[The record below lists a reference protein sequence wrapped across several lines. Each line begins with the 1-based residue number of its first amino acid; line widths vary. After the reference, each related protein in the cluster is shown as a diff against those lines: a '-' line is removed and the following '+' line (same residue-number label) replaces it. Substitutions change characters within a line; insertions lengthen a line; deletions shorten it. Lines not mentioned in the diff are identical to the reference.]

1 MRNTNKRN
9 LSALLALVLAL
20 LLALPA
26 MAAGSA
32 GLTIYHERENVRFDL
47 YHVAVASD
55 AGWQPTDD
63 FAAYPVTLPD
73 EDSPAAD
80 WRAAAETL
88 AAYVA
93 QDTPIPAASGRVAS
107 GSVQFGALE
116 EGLYLAIG
124 ETVQQNDILHTPV
137 PVLIQV
143 RGNTV
148 VTIKAEESVVMPEP
162 VEYTVVKVWQGGES
176 ERPLSVTVQ
185 LLCDGQPDRTVTL
198 NALNGWRYTWTSE
211 QGPLWQVAE
220 QDVSEGFTVSVEQD
234 GLAFTVTNTW
244 QEPHQP
250 GQLDSTHVPNMSSTP
265 GAQVSTLPQTSD
277 ALPLTALVVVL
288 VLAAAAIVV
297 LVVLRVR
304 KNKQDGQQ

>member
-73 EDSPAAD
+73 GDSPAAD

-124 ETVQQNDILHTPV
+124 ETVRQNDTLYIPV
-137 PVLIQV
+137 PVLIHVQ
-143 RGNTV
+143 GDTAG
-148 VTIKAEESVVMPEP
+148 TIKAEETAVTPEP
-162 VEYTVVKVWQGGES
+162 VEYTVAKVWQGGENA
-176 ERPLSVTVQ
+176 RPLSVTVQ

-211 QGPLWQVAE
+211 PGHLWQVAE
-220 QDVSEGFTVSVEQD
+220 QNVPDGFAVAVEQD

-244 QEPHQP
+244 QQP
-250 GQLDSTHVPNMSSTP
+250 GQPEQPGQPGSTP
-265 GAQVSTLPQTSD
+265 VPGTPSTGGTLPQTGQ
-277 ALPLTALVVVL
+277 LWWPVPLLVILGVICVG
-288 VLAAAAIVV
+288 VGRFRA
-297 LVVLRVR
+297 RR
-304 KNKQDGQQ
+304 KRKHDHEG

>member
-124 ETVQQNDILHTPV
+124 ETVRQNDTLYIPV
-137 PVLIQV
+137 PVLIHVQ
-143 RGNTV
+143 GDTA
-148 VTIKAEESVVMPEP
+148 VTIKAEETAVTPEP
-162 VEYTVVKVWQGGES
+162 VEYTVAKVWQGGENA
-176 ERPLSVTVQ
+176 RPLSVTVQ

-211 QGPLWQVAE
+211 PGHLWQVAE
-220 QDVSEGFTVSVEQD
+220 QNVPDGFAVAVEQD

-244 QEPHQP
+244 QQP
-250 GQLDSTHVPNMSSTP
+250 GQPEQPGQPGSTP
-265 GAQVSTLPQTSD
+265 VPATPSTGGTLPQTGQ
-277 ALPLTALVVVL
+277 LWWPVPLLVILGVICVG
-288 VLAAAAIVV
+288 VGRFRA
-297 LVVLRVR
+297 RR
-304 KNKQDGQQ
+304 KRKHDHEG

>member
-20 LLALPA
+20 LLALAA

-124 ETVQQNDILHTPV
+124 ETVRQNDTLYIPV
-137 PVLIQV
+137 PVLIHVQ
-143 RGNTV
+143 GDTA
-148 VTIKAEESVVMPEP
+148 VTIKAEETAVTPEP
-162 VEYTVVKVWQGGES
+162 VEYTVAKVWQGGENA
-176 ERPLSVTVQ
+176 RPLSVTVQ

-211 QGPLWQVAE
+211 PGHLWQVAE
-220 QDVSEGFTVSVEQD
+220 QNVPDGFAVAVEQD

-244 QEPHQP
+244 QQP
-250 GQLDSTHVPNMSSTP
+250 GQPEQPGQPGSTP
-265 GAQVSTLPQTSD
+265 VPATPSTGGTLPQTGQ
-277 ALPLTALVVVL
+277 LWWPVPLLVILGVICVG
-288 VLAAAAIVV
+288 VGRFRA
-297 LVVLRVR
+297 RR
-304 KNKQDGQQ
+304 KRKHDHEG

>member
-1 MRNTNKRN
+1 MRNTKKRN
-9 LSALLALVLAL
+9 LGGLLVLALALVLAL
-20 LLALPA
+20 PA
-26 MAAGSA
+26 VAAGNA

-47 YHVAVASD
+47 YHVATASD

-63 FAAYPVTLPD
+63 FSAYPVILPD

-93 QDTPIPAASGRVAS
+93 QDSPQPATSGRVIY
-107 GSVQFGALE
+107 GSVLFSALE

>member
-124 ETVQQNDILHTPV
+124 ETVRQNDTLYIPV
-137 PVLIQV
+137 PVLIHVQ
-143 RGNTV
+143 GDTA
-148 VTIKAEESVVMPEP
+148 VTIKAEETAVTPEP
-162 VEYTVVKVWQGGES
+162 VEYTVAKVWQGGENA
-176 ERPLSVTVQ
+176 RPLSVTVQ

-211 QGPLWQVAE
+211 PGHLWQVAE
-220 QDVSEGFTVSVEQD
+220 QNVPDGFAVAVEQD

-244 QEPHQP
+244 QQP
-250 GQLDSTHVPNMSSTP
+250 GQPEQPGSTP
-265 GAQVSTLPQTSD
+265 VPGTPSTGGTLPQTGQ
-277 ALPLTALVVVL
+277 LWWPVPLLVILGVICVG
-288 VLAAAAIVV
+288 VGRFRA
-297 LVVLRVR
+297 RR
-304 KNKQDGQQ
+304 KRKHDHEG

>member
-32 GLTIYHERENVRFDL
+32 GLTIYHERENARFDL

-124 ETVQQNDILHTPV
+124 ETVRQNDTLYIPV
-137 PVLIQV
+137 PVLIHVQ
-143 RGNTV
+143 GDTA
-148 VTIKAEESVVMPEP
+148 VTIKAEETAVTPEP
-162 VEYTVVKVWQGGES
+162 VEYTVAKVWQGGENA
-176 ERPLSVTVQ
+176 RPLSVTVQ

-211 QGPLWQVAE
+211 PGHLWQVAE
-220 QDVSEGFTVSVEQD
+220 QNVPDGFAVAVEQD
-234 GLAFTVTNTW
+234 GLDFTVTNTW
-244 QEPHQP
+244 QQP
-250 GQLDSTHVPNMSSTP
+250 GQPEQPGQPGSTP
-265 GAQVSTLPQTSD
+265 VPGTPSTGGTLPQTGQ
-277 ALPLTALVVVL
+277 LWWPVPLLVILGVICVG
-288 VLAAAAIVV
+288 VGRFRA
-297 LVVLRVR
+297 RR
-304 KNKQDGQQ
+304 KRKHDHEG

>member
-55 AGWQPTDD
+55 AGWQSTDD

-124 ETVQQNDILHTPV
+124 ETVRQNDTLYIPV
-137 PVLIQV
+137 PVLIHVQ
-143 RGNTV
+143 GDTA
-148 VTIKAEESVVMPEP
+148 VTIKAEETAVTPEP
-162 VEYTVVKVWQGGES
+162 AEYTVAKVWQGGENA
-176 ERPLSVTVQ
+176 RPLSVTVQ

-211 QGPLWQVAE
+211 PGHLWQVAE
-220 QDVSEGFTVSVEQD
+220 QNVPDGFTVAVEQD

-244 QEPHQP
+244 QQP
-250 GQLDSTHVPNMSSTP
+250 GQPEQPGQPGSTP
-265 GAQVSTLPQTSD
+265 VPATPSTGGTLPQTGQ
-277 ALPLTALVVVL
+277 LWWPVPLLVILGVICVG
-288 VLAAAAIVV
+288 VGRFRA
-297 LVVLRVR
+297 RR
-304 KNKQDGQQ
+304 KRKHDHEG

>member
-55 AGWQPTDD
+55 SGWQPTDD

-93 QDTPIPAASGRVAS
+93 QDTPTPAASGRVAS

-124 ETVQQNDILHTPV
+124 ETVQQNNTLYIPV
-137 PVLIQV
+137 PVLIHVQ
-143 RGNTV
+143 GDTA
-148 VTIKAEESVVMPEP
+148 VTIKAEETAVTPEP
-162 VEYTVVKVWQGGES
+162 VEYTVAKVWQGGENA
-176 ERPLSVTVQ
+176 RPLSVTVQ
-185 LLCDGQPDRTVTL
+185 LLCDGQPDRTVSL

-211 QGPLWQVAE
+211 PGHLWQVAE
-220 QDVSEGFTVSVEQD
+220 QNVPDGFAVAVEQD

-244 QEPHQP
+244 QEPQQP
-250 GQLDSTHVPNMSSTP
+250 GSPDQPGSTP
-265 GAQVSTLPQTSD
+265 VPGTPPMGQTGGTLPQTGQLWWPVPLLL
-277 ALPLTALVVVL
+277 ALGVACVGIGQFR
-288 VLAAAAIVV
+288 AH
-297 LVVLRVR
+297 R
-304 KNKQDGQQ
+304 KHKYDHEA

>member
-26 MAAGSA
+26 MAAGNA

-124 ETVQQNDILHTPV
+124 ETVRQNDTLYIPV
-137 PVLIQV
+137 PVLIHVQ
-143 RGNTV
+143 GDTA
-148 VTIKAEESVVMPEP
+148 VTIKAEETAVTPEP
-162 VEYTVVKVWQGGES
+162 AEYTVAKVWQGGENA
-176 ERPLSVTVQ
+176 RPLSVTVQ

-211 QGPLWQVAE
+211 PGHLWQVAE
-220 QDVSEGFTVSVEQD
+220 QNVPDGFAVAVEQD

-244 QEPHQP
+244 QQP
-250 GQLDSTHVPNMSSTP
+250 GQPEQPGQPGSTP
-265 GAQVSTLPQTSD
+265 VPATPSTGGTLPQTGQ
-277 ALPLTALVVVL
+277 LWWPVPLLVILGVICVG
-288 VLAAAAIVV
+288 VGRFRA
-297 LVVLRVR
+297 RR
-304 KNKQDGQQ
+304 KRKHDHEG

>member
-1 MRNTNKRN
+1 MRNTKKRN
-9 LSALLALVLAL
+9 LSGLLALVLAL
-20 LLALPA
+20 VLALPA
-26 MAAGSA
+26 VAAGNA

-47 YHVAVASD
+47 YQVATTSD
-55 AGWQPTDD
+55 TGWQPTDD

-93 QDTPIPAASGRVAS
+93 QDSPQPATSGRVIY
-107 GSVQFGALE
+107 GSVLFSALE

-124 ETVQQNDILHTPV
+124 ETVQENNTLYTPV
-137 PVLIQV
+137 PVLVHVQ
-143 RGNTV
+143 GDTT
-148 VTIKAEESVVMPEP
+148 VTIKAEESAVMPEP
-162 VEYTVVKVWQGGES
+162 VEYTVAKVWQGGES

-211 QGPLWQVAE
+211 QGHLWQVAE
-220 QDVSEGFTVSVEQD
+220 QDVPDGFTVAVEQD

-244 QEPHQP
+244 QQP
-250 GQLDSTHVPNMSSTP
+250 GQPEQPGQPGSTP
-265 GAQVSTLPQTSD
+265 VPATPSTGGTLPQTGQ
-277 ALPLTALVVVL
+277 LWWPVPLLVILGVICVG
-288 VLAAAAIVV
+288 VGRFRA
-297 LVVLRVR
+297 RR
-304 KNKQDGQQ
+304 KRKHDHEG

>member
-124 ETVQQNDILHTPV
+124 ETVRQNDTLYIPV
-137 PVLIQV
+137 PVLIHVQ
-143 RGNTV
+143 GDTA
-148 VTIKAEESVVMPEP
+148 VTIKAEETAVTPEP
-162 VEYTVVKVWQGGES
+162 AEYTVAKVWQGGENA
-176 ERPLSVTVQ
+176 RPLSVTVQ

-211 QGPLWQVAE
+211 PGHLWQVAE
-220 QDVSEGFTVSVEQD
+220 QNVPDGFAVAVEQD

-244 QEPHQP
+244 QQP
-250 GQLDSTHVPNMSSTP
+250 GQPEQPGQTGSTP
-265 GAQVSTLPQTSD
+265 VPGTPSTGGTLPQTGQ
-277 ALPLTALVVVL
+277 LWWPVPLLVILGVICVG
-288 VLAAAAIVV
+288 VGRFRA
-297 LVVLRVR
+297 RR
-304 KNKQDGQQ
+304 KRKHDHEG